1 MHELVITT
9 EGFERL
15 GQELERLKSEERRR
29 IADRLRQAMTS
40 EANLAQNMEYSDA
53 RDQKLQLER
62 RIGLLRERLRSAR
75 IVEPCLGN
83 GRVDL
88 GERVRVR
95 EVVSGHSLELELVG
109 QLEGDLAAGRVS
121 VASPLGQALV
131 GLRKGEIAKV
141 DAPRGRFQPVRQ
153 CCAVATLPWR
163 RARFSTCGLRLDQA
177 AADRVARELDP
188 VAHARACRGCS
199 AGAARRS

>member
-15 GQELERLKSEERRR
+15 CKELERLKSEERRR

-75 IVEPCLGN
+75 IVKPCLGN

-95 EVVSGHSLELELVG
+95 EVVSGNSLELELVG

-121 VASPLGQALV
+121 VASPLGKALV
-131 GLRKGEIAKV
+131 GLRKGEIATVK
-141 DAPRGRFQPVRQ
+141 APRGRFAFEVL
-153 CCAVATLPWR
+153 AVELP
-163 RARFSTCGLRLDQA
+163 
-177 AADRVARELDP
+177 
-188 VAHARACRGCS
+188 ARA
-199 AGAARRS
+199 A

>member
-15 GQELERLKSEERRR
+15 GQELERLKNEERRR
-29 IADRLRQAMTS
+29 IADRLRQAMTR
-40 EANLAQNMEYSDA
+40 EANLAQNMEYRDA

-75 IVEPCLGN
+75 IVAPCLGN

-95 EVVSGHSLELELVG
+95 EVVSGNSLELELVG

-141 DAPRGRFQPVRQ
+141 KAPRGRFAFEVL
-153 CCAVATLPWR
+153 AVELP
-163 RARFSTCGLRLDQA
+163 
-177 AADRVARELDP
+177 
-188 VAHARACRGCS
+188 ARA
-199 AGAARRS
+199 A